1 MQQRAAIPATGSR
14 PFCVSGDQMRN
25 QLVDVDIDG
34 VHLVKSPANRRRWA
48 LTKSA
53 PPEAEDT
60 MKLTKAE
67 FTKRIATEVEGE
79 IPEEKLVAIAKAIGI
94 ELTDG
99 PADKAPVKKAAEAE
113 AEDKDEKGGSSEIE
127 TALAKKSMGKV
138 VDALSAVAK
147 RLEQLEAKTTA
158 KEAAELAKRIGVLN
172 RAGVKIEKDADA
184 PVVEAAEKAM
194 EAFFKRLDQVGI
206 TKAFGD
212 PRQAE
217 PAPTLVGAIHKEVR
231 RVLGREPIGKMEEI
245 RVKHQIYQAN
255 PGLLSTVPREQ
266 RDGRAA

>member
-1 MQQRAAIPATGSR
+1 
-14 PFCVSGDQMRN
+14 MRN

-34 VHLVKSPANRRRWA
+34 VHLVKAPANRRRWA

-79 IPEEKLVAIAKAIGI
+79 IPEEKLVALAKAIGI
-94 ELTDG
+94 ELTDS
-99 PADKAPVKKAAEAE
+99 PANKAPTKKADD
-113 AEDKDEKGGSSEIE
+113 EDQDKGKEKDGGSDLE

-184 PVVEAAEKAM
+184 PVVEAAELAM
-194 EAFFKRLDQVGI
+194 EAFFKKLDQVGI

-212 PRQAE
+212 PRQAD

-231 RVLGREPIGKMEEI
+231 RILGREPIGKLEEI
-245 RVKHQIYQAN
+245 RVKKQIYDAN
-255 PGLLSTVPREQ
+255 PGLLSTVAREQ
-266 RDGRAA
+266 RGGRAA

>member
-1 MQQRAAIPATGSR
+1 
-14 PFCVSGDQMRN
+14 MRN

-34 VHLVKSPANRRRWA
+34 VHLVKAPANRRRWA

-79 IPEEKLVAIAKAIGI
+79 IPEEKLVALAKAIGI

-99 PADKAPVKKAAEAE
+99 PADKASAKKAEDE
-113 AEDKDEKGGSSEIE
+113 KDDKDEKGGASDIE

-184 PVVEAAEKAM
+184 PVVEAAELAM

-212 PRQAE
+212 PRQAD

-231 RVLGREPIGKMEEI
+231 RILGREPIGKLEEI
-245 RVKHQIYQAN
+245 RVKKQIYDVN
-255 PGLLSTVPREQ
+255 PGLLSTVAREQ
-266 RDGRAA
+266 RGGRAA

>member
-1 MQQRAAIPATGSR
+1 VAK
-14 PFCVSGDQMRN
+14 
-25 QLVDVDIDG
+25 VD
-34 VHLVKSPANRRRWA
+34 
-48 LTKSA
+48 
-53 PPEAEDT
+53 ED
-60 MKLTKAE
+60 
-67 FTKRIATEVEGE
+67 
-79 IPEEKLVAIAKAIGI
+79 EEK
-94 ELTDG
+94 
-99 PADKAPVKKAAEAE
+99 
-113 AEDKDEKGGSSEIE
+113 DKDARSDIE

-212 PRQAE
+212 PRQAD

-231 RVLGREPIGKMEEI
+231 RILGREPIGKLEEI
-245 RVKHQIYQAN
+245 RVKKQIYDAN
-255 PGLLSTVPREQ
+255 PGLLSTVAREQ
-266 RDGRAA
+266 RGGRAA